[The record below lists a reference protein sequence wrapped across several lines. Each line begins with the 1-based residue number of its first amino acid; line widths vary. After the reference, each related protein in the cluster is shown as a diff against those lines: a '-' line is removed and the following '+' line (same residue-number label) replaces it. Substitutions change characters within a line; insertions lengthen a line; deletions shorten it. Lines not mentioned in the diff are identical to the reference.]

1 MSKNSPRI
9 SIGMPVYN
17 GERFLQEAIDSIL
30 AQTFEDFELIISDNA
45 STDRTE
51 EICRAYATQDQ
62 RIHYYRQQQ
71 NRGAAWNFN
80 HIVGLARG
88 KYFKWA
94 SYDDVCAPTFLARCV
109 EVLDKDPTI
118 VVCHSKTIF
127 TKANGEKWWT
137 GRSLANLDSWEPHVR
152 FQAIISDFW
161 CLEVFG
167 LMRKDVL
174 KTTSLIAPYYG
185 SDRLLLLELS
195 LRGRLKEIPEA
206 LFFRRCHRDQ
216 SSRLSQ
222 QERKTWIDTKGTGPL
237 QFFKNRGSLRYLCA
251 IFQAQLNRHERNRCL
266 STLMHYIFYSGT
278 WKKFFVKK
286 TPSKA

>member
-1 MSKNSPRI
+1 MSEHTPRAT
-9 SIGMPVYN
+9 IGMPVYN
-17 GERFLQEAIDSIL
+17 GERFVKEAIDSIL

-51 EICRAYATQDQ
+51 EICRTYAAQDK
-62 RIHYYRQQQ
+62 RIQYHRQKQ
-71 NRGAAWNFN
+71 NRGASWNFN
-80 HIVGLARG
+80 HVVGLARG
-88 KYFKWA
+88 EYFKWA

-109 EVLDKDPTI
+109 EVLEDDRTV
-118 VVCHSKTIF
+118 VVCHSKTVF

-137 GRSLANLDSWEPHVR
+137 GRSLAKLDSLEPHIR

-185 SDRLLLLELS
+185 SDRLLLLQLS
-195 LRGRLKEIPEA
+195 LRGRLKEIPEV
-206 LFFRRCHRDQ
+206 LFFRRCHGEQ

-222 QERKTWIDTKGTGPL
+222 QERKTWIDTQGARPL
-237 QFFKNRGSLRYLCA
+237 QLLTNRGSIRYLCA
-251 IFQAQLNRHERNRCL
+251 IFQAQLNWHERNHCFGI
-266 STLMHYIFYSGT
+266 LMHYLFYSGT
-278 WKKFFVKK
+278 WKKFFVKNEPTK
-286 TPSKA
+286 V